1 MREGAVKTLKGV
13 ACSQGRKGGLPGGG
27 VSAGGWA
34 GREEACVEAQRRGAD
49 RTNDGRGG
57 AESERRVGGDAAK
70 LFIVNHCC

>member
-1 MREGAVKTLKGV
+1 M
-13 ACSQGRKGGLPGGG
+13 
-27 VSAGGWA
+27 SAGGWA

-57 AESERRVGGDAAK
+57 AASERRVGGDAAK